1 MRAPEWRALVV
12 LSFLA
17 SLSGADVGAAQA
29 EHNHHH
35 GAVRKRRRSTGTLLA
50 PRRQLNGQACTS
62 LTTTAMQLLRD
73 ELAAARREHAAHM
86 QKLRVKF
93 AQEVYIARKTQRQLQ
108 LV

>member
-1 MRAPEWRALVV
+1 
-12 LSFLA
+12 
-17 SLSGADVGAAQA
+17 
-29 EHNHHH
+29 
-35 GAVRKRRRSTGTLLA
+35 
-50 PRRQLNGQACTS
+50 
-62 LTTTAMQLLRD
+62 MQLLRD

>member
-1 MRAPEWRALVV
+1 MPSLYSAFSRHFQGLTSELRKLNTTTTMALSAKEDEV
-12 LSFLA
+12 
-17 SLSGADVGAAQA
+17 Q
-29 EHNHHH
+29 
-35 GAVRKRRRSTGTLLA
+35 VRCWA

-62 LTTTAMQLLRD
+62 LTTAMQLLRD